1 MWNIMKAQNYQT
13 KRDNVVIYAFL
24 AALLFF
30 FLVVDYSSFDE
41 LSGSLFFAGNG
52 EVVQILCMIIT
63 LVLVCRICGWDLAD
77 KTVNY
82 EVLSGHKRAEVYFGR
97 VVIGLLWS
105 VVSCM
110 VLTAI
115 PILVFSIIK
124 GWGESLGF
132 LTALTRYMLLIF
144 PLFRLACEITLL
156 TFLMN
161 NCYAAMIIGWV
172 LMELPMMGSLIL
184 EEFFGTHLTVHFA
197 TTNISALF
205 RFDNYSTMEIGGE
218 AVIVFKNTLE
228 PSLVIGT
235 IVVSL
240 LVGGSCLAI
249 GYLIFRKRDL
259 R

>member
-13 KRDNVVIYAFL
+13 KRDNVIIYTFL

-30 FLVVDYSSFDE
+30 FLVVDYGAFDE
-41 LSGSLFFAGNG
+41 LSGSLFFAGDG
-52 EVVQILCMIIT
+52 EVVQILCIIVT
-63 LVLVCRICGWDLAD
+63 LVLVCRICGWDLTD

-110 VLTAI
+110 VVTAI

-132 LTALTRYMLLIF
+132 LTALTHYMLLIF
-144 PLFRLACEITLL
+144 PLLRLACEITLL
-156 TFLMN
+156 TFLIN
-161 NCYAAMIIGWV
+161 NCYAAMLIGWV
-172 LMELPMMGSLIL
+172 LVAFSMMGGMVL
-184 EEFFGTHLTVHFA
+184 EELFDTRLTIHFA

-205 RFDNYSTMEIGGE
+205 QFDNYSTMEIGGE
-218 AVIVFKNTLE
+218 TVIVFKNTLE
-228 PSLVIGT
+228 PSLVIST